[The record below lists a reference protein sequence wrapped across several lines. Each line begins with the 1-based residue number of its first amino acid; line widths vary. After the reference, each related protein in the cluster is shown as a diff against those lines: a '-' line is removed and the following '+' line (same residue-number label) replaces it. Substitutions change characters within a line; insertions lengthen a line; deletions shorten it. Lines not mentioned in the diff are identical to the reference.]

1 MLLVMAS
8 KSDAKVRVGAV
19 WVAVTEGRV
28 DGARRIA
35 MAGALRSGRVT
46 RCYLAVDVG
55 GTKLAA
61 GVVDDSGRILV
72 RDRLLTP
79 PRDVWPTLVSID
91 PARGR
96 RGTDRAGRMWR
107 RMRRSDRSVR
117 RERSRRCT
125 SRVGAGFPLASELEE
140 LLQLPVAV
148 DTDARALALAEAW
161 CGGAVGVSDF
171 IGVVMGT
178 GVGGG
183 VVSGGQLLQGRV
195 GNAGYIG
202 HVVVE
207 PDGRPCICG
216 GKGCLETY
224 CSGRAIEAET
234 GRPPQRAPG
243 RDRRTNRRDGR
254 PGACVGRRALRPEA
268 GDRRR
273 IGRARVR
280 RAVLPRRAGRARQA
294 GPAAVHQRL
303 PGDAGHAWAQRAPL
317 IGAAALVRRQQ

>member
-1 MLLVMAS
+1 MQWREATV
-8 KSDAKVRVGAV
+8 
-19 WVAVTEGRV
+19 
-28 DGARRIA
+28 
-35 MAGALRSGRVT
+35 GRVT

-79 PRDVWPTLVSID
+79 LRDVWPTLSRLVLRVVAAAPADLVGCGVGCGGPID
-91 PARGR
+91 PSAR
-96 RGTDRAGRMWR
+96 TVSPLYIPTW
-107 RMRRSDRSVR
+107 SK
-117 RERSRRCT
+117 
-125 SRVGAGFPLASELEE
+125 FPLATELEE

-178 GVGGG
+178 GIGGG
-183 VVSGGQLLQGRV
+183 VVSGGHLLQGRV

-224 CSGRAIEAET
+224 CSGRAIETET
-234 GRPPQRAPG
+234 GRPPQRAPAAIVE
-243 RDRRTNRRDGR
+243 RT
-254 PGACVGRRALRPEA
+254 GAMVGRALASVGAMCDLKLAIIGGSVALGFGEPFFRAAQDEL
-268 GDRRR
+268 DK
-273 IGRARVR
+273 RAR
-280 RAVLPRRAGRARQA
+280 LPFMSGFQVM
-294 GPAAVHQRL
+294 PAAL
-303 PGDAGHAWAQRAPL
+303 GQRAPL
-317 IGAAALVRRQQ
+317 IGAAALARQPHD

>member
-1 MLLVMAS
+1 MQWREATV
-8 KSDAKVRVGAV
+8 
-19 WVAVTEGRV
+19 
-28 DGARRIA
+28 
-35 MAGALRSGRVT
+35 GRVT

-79 PRDVWPTLVSID
+79 PRDVWPTLSRLVLRVVAAAPADLVGCGVGCGGPID
-91 PARGR
+91 PSAR
-96 RGTDRAGRMWR
+96 TVSPLYISTW
-107 RMRRSDRSVR
+107 SK
-117 RERSRRCT
+117 
-125 SRVGAGFPLASELEE
+125 FPLATELEE

-178 GVGGG
+178 GIGGG
-183 VVSGGQLLQGRV
+183 VVSGGRLLQGRV

-224 CSGRAIEAET
+224 CSGRAIETET
-234 GRPPQRAPG
+234 GRPPQRAPAAIVE
-243 RDRRTNRRDGR
+243 RT
-254 PGACVGRRALRPEA
+254 GAMVGRALASVGAMCDLKLAIIGGSVALGFGEPFFRAAQDEL
-268 GDRRR
+268 DK
-273 IGRARVR
+273 RAR
-280 RAVLPRRAGRARQA
+280 LPFISGFQVM
-294 GPAAVHQRL
+294 PAAL
-303 PGDAGHAWAQRAPL
+303 GQRAPL
-317 IGAAALVRRQQ
+317 IGAAALARQPHD